1 VEFYLLSVI
10 LGKALG
16 EVNNHG
22 KVGCKFSF
30 SPSTR
35 LLG

>member
-22 KVGCKFSF
+22 KVQNNTGD
-30 SPSTR
+30 R
-35 LLG
+35 